1 MNVFI
6 YSNTC
11 ELNWKENLADM
22 GDFQPKYTFYGD
34 FSIAE
39 FCEVYMRDRNAVKN
53 TFNNVIRNWSS
64 DYKCLTEI
72 VMVLN
77 HKAWS
82 FANDVDSSYL
92 KCGDEWREFYKKL
105 YVEHYNKAVN
115 KFFKL
120 YRNNSEAVSYYYE
133 ITD

>member
-22 GDFQPKYTFYGD
+22 GDFQPQYTFYSD

-39 FCEVYMRDRNAVKN
+39 FCEVYMRDRNAVKK
-53 TFNNVIRNWSS
+53 TFNNVIKSWGSS
-64 DYKCLTEI
+64 YKALTEI
-72 VMVLN
+72 IMVLN

-82 FANDVDSSYL
+82 FANNVDSSYL
-92 KCGDEWREFYKKL
+92 KCGDEWRKFYEKL
-105 YVEHYNKAVN
+105 YTELYQKAVD

-120 YRNNSEAVSYYYE
+120 YTKNSEAVSYYYE